1 MQHLV
6 NLIGNA
12 RFRPENLMREAAIL
26 GVGQTPVREHWE
38 LSLRDLAIVAG
49 RQAMD
54 DAGIEK
60 VDAIYVG
67 NMTSGSINQQR
78 HLGALVADFMGQRNV
93 EAVKMEAAC
102 GSAGSAMRQG
112 IIAVSSGELERVLV
126 IGVEKMTETS
136 GKKITSALTGAA
148 DADYEVIHGVS
159 FVGLNALVM
168 RRYMHEYGFSHGDF
182 APFALNAHANGAKN
196 PNALF
201 RQPITLGQYERGRSV
216 ADPISLYDASP
227 IGDGAAALLL
237 VPGEKAPE
245 AVWVAGSASATDTL
259 GIHDRTDPIWLE
271 GAETSARRAYAQAGI
286 GPEDVDLFEVHDA
299 FSIMAALSLEACGFA
314 APGQGVLLAQS
325 GQITPSGRIPIAT
338 MGGLKARGHPV
349 GATGL
354 YQLVE
359 ATLQLREAAGEA
371 QIEDARIAMTQNIGG
386 SGATVVT
393 HILRRSI

>member
-1 MQHLV
+1 M
-6 NLIGNA
+6 A
-12 RFRPENLMREAAIL
+12 
-26 GVGQTPVREHWE
+26 
-38 LSLRDLAIVAG
+38 
-49 RQAMD
+49 
-54 DAGIEK
+54 DAGIEAI
-60 VDAIYVG
+60 DAIYVG

-78 HLGALVADFMGQRNV
+78 HLGALVADFMGLPGI
-93 EAVKMEAAC
+93 ESVKLEAAC

-112 IIAVSSGELERVLV
+112 IIAIASGELDRVLV

-136 GKKITSALTGAA
+136 GKQITAALTGAA
-148 DADYEVIHGVS
+148 DADYEIVHGLS

-168 RRYMHEYGFSHGDF
+168 RRYMHEYGFKHDDF

-201 RQPITLGQYERGRSV
+201 RRAITRDQYERGRTV

-237 VPGEKAPE
+237 VPSDTAPD
-245 AVWVAGSASATDTL
+245 AVRVAGSASATDTL

-271 GAETSARRAYAQAGI
+271 AAETSARRAFTQAGI
-286 GPEDVDLFEVHDA
+286 GPGAIDLFEVHDA

-314 APGQGVLLAQS
+314 EPGGGVALAQS
-325 GQITPSGRIPIAT
+325 GEILPGGRIPIST

-359 ATLQLREAAGEA
+359 ATLQLREEAGDA
-371 QIEDARIAMTQNIGG
+371 QIEDAHYAMTQNIGG

-393 HILRRSI
+393 HILKRL